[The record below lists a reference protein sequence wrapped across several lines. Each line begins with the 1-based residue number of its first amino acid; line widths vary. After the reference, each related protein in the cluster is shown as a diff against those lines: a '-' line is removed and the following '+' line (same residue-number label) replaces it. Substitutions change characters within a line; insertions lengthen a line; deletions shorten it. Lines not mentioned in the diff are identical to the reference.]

1 LSLSQR
7 KTLDSADRESMMKK
21 NVLALS
27 AAAEAGTGLLLL
39 ASPPVVVWLLFGAE
53 NTVSAS

>member
-1 LSLSQR
+1 
-7 KTLDSADRESMMKK
+7 MKK

-39 ASPPVVVWLLFGAE
+39 VWPPIVVRLLFGEEISVPA
-53 NTVSAS
+53 